1 MSTDTR
7 EQSVREFKIE
17 TDALSKRREIKVR
30 LLSWGAILSLIAI
43 IVLVFVLRF
52 LGLLGAESPAR
63 WLVAF
68 ALLGA
73 ILGFYIEAF
82 RLGMQRAKRRMLF
95 FLSDKEIIRK
105 RDGWP
110 DDKIAFSE
118 IDGVYDGRGW
128 LVVESAEPRRKIRIP
143 HEVSGFEELRA
154 ELARHHPFSAQAKPP
169 RAKLAWTNVVVW
181 IVSILNWAAVIFI
194 FYEVLRPR

>member
-1 MSTDTR
+1 MFALRDISLSKIESRPMRGRPWEYVFFVDLLRGDDEALAECAAASGRGGGTGEGAGDLSKSVSMSTDTR
-7 EQSVREFKIE
+7 KRSVRKFKIE

-118 IDGVYDGRGW
+118 MRW
-128 LVVESAEPRRKIRIP
+128 RL
-143 HEVSGFEELRA
+143 
-154 ELARHHPFSAQAKPP
+154 
-169 RAKLAWTNVVVW
+169 
-181 IVSILNWAAVIFI
+181 
-194 FYEVLRPR
+194 